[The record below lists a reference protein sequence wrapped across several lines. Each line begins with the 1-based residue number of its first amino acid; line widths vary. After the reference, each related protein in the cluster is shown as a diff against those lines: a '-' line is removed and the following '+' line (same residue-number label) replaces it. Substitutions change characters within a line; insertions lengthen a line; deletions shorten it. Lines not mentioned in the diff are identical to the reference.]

1 MNTVIIVFMC
11 ISMLMSV
18 YSTVV
23 ITFDII
29 KEYAERRQA
38 AQATLEPQL
47 LLAPVEQ
54 SEQTVQEPVP
64 TVVEE
69 AVAADGE
76 GVRFSTNVPTL
87 EEKYLAL
94 TPEYRGYYDEI
105 VKYAAQMEESKRYKN
120 VRYEEY
126 KLGKTRLVRLLIK
139 RGVVQ
144 AELILQNSSFKS
156 YVTEN
161 KISVKAAATVI
172 KVVDA
177 ATVQAVKD
185 AIDIAVKTVQQERE
199 ERKRIAREKRR
210 EKRRQAN
217 EKK

>member
-18 YSTVV
+18 YSTAV

-29 KEYAERRQA
+29 KEHAERRQTV
-38 AQATLEPQL
+38 QAEPQPIP
-47 LLAPVEQ
+47 APAVQAE
-54 SEQTVQEPVP
+54 EAYQEPAP
-64 TVVEE
+64 TVEE
-69 AVAADGE
+69 EVVVTDGE
-76 GVRFSTNVPTL
+76 NVRFSANVPTL

-105 VKYAAQMEESKRYKN
+105 VKYAAQMDESKRYKN

-139 RGVVQ
+139 RGVVH

-172 KVVDA
+172 KVVDE

-185 AIDIAVKTVQQERE
+185 AVDIAVKTMHEERE

-210 EKRRQAN
+210 EKRRQTN